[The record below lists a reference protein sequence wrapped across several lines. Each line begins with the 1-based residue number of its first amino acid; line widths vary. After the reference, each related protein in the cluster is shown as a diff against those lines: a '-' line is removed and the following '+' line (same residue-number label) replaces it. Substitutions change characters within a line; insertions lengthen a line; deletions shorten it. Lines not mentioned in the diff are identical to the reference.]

1 SSLECYHFKGPVDQA
16 LEKQEAKECEINHH
30 HCKSSLLTITGMLKG
45 KVLVKGCAKKSDEY
59 CNKTHT
65 LSEKDIQTIE
75 TIMCC
80 EGDLCNK
87 DLVPVSDAESQK
99 WGVECLA
106 CNGPPPACGGDDLP
120 SMQCDS
126 AENQCIQVSITTA
139 LNQES
144 QTLIKGCTNN
154 SVCPKLCAFSNG
166 QKPVSYSSFPQC
178 CQGTQCN
185 SGYFTATD
193 PGAENGLECYS
204 RSSPD
209 SASSMKCRGEMTQC
223 VDLIGDSNDNVVMS
237 GCATETFCQ
246 GLYPRFKIPGWSR
259 TVCCAKSLCNHGNN
273 TAHHI

>member
-139 LNQES
+139 LNQ
-144 QTLIKGCTNN
+144 
-154 SVCPKLCAFSNG
+154 
-166 QKPVSYSSFPQC
+166 
-178 CQGTQCN
+178 
-185 SGYFTATD
+185 ATD